1 MKNDITLFE
10 RVEHFEYLR
19 KNLKYQNSVPE
30 ETKIEVRECLLSF
43 GAESLVFQCDIQ
55 KYKD

>member
-1 MKNDITLFE
+1 MKNDITLLE

-19 KNLKYQNSVPE
+19 TNLTYQNSVPE

-43 GAESLVFQCDIQ
+43 GAKSYVFQFAIQ
-55 KYKD
+55 KYKI